1 LAEVTPEKLGVVDY
15 VRAVVRYREKK
26 FDEAIRYAEEGI
38 ASAAAKRDFANTSK
52 NMNVLY
58 HTYKTTGHPDKA
70 LHYLEQITVLQ
81 DSLLKKELQE
91 QAVMYQIKYETYT
104 RDEQLRTEK
113 QISRNRLLR
122 LWFAG
127 TAAVV
132 LMLFSGF
139 LVILYRQKDAAYWGL
154 YQQIKEQDRLADE
167 LKQVSSQYE
176 ALEQSIARQTAEN
189 TPADAPVTPAGALAE
204 QPAGAD
210 SPAQPP
216 DDDIRQRKLVD
227 ALREYILDNS
237 HIVMADIDRNRLAV
251 ALSTNRTT
259 LSGAVKA
266 ITGKTLMEY
275 VHFLRLE
282 ETRKM
287 LDSHKRLSIDAIAE
301 NYGLNARTFYR
312 LFREHY
318 KISPAEYRKM
328 AKKMKAELTI

>member
-1 LAEVTPEKLGVVDY
+1 LGVVDY

-38 ASAAAKRDFANTSK
+38 ASAVAKRDFANTSK

-70 LHYLEQITVLQ
+70 LHYLEQITILQ
-81 DSLLKKELQE
+81 DSLLKKELQA

-113 QISRNRLLR
+113 QVSRNRLMR
-122 LWFAG
+122 LWFVG

-132 LMLFSGF
+132 LMLFSCV
-139 LVILYRQKDAAYWGL
+139 LVVLYRQKDAAYWGL

-167 LKQVSSQYE
+167 LKQVTSQYE
-176 ALEQSIARQTAEN
+176 ALEQSIACPTAEN
-189 TPADAPVTPAGALAE
+189 TPADATVTPDGDLAE
-204 QPAGAD
+204 SPDGD
-210 SPAQPP
+210 SAAQTLE
-216 DDDIRQRKLVD
+216 DDIRQRKLVD
-227 ALREYILDNS
+227 ALREYILNNS
-237 HIVMADIDRNRLAV
+237 HIVMADIDRNRLAI

-266 ITGKTLMEY
+266 VTGKTLMEY

-282 ETRKM
+282 EARKM
-287 LDSHKRLSIDAIAE
+287 LDSHHGFSIEAISE
-301 NYGLNARTFYR
+301 NYGLNSRTFYR
-312 LFREHY
+312 LFKEHY

-328 AKKMKAELTI
+328 AKKMKAELTV

>member
-1 LAEVTPEKLGVVDY
+1 
-15 VRAVVRYREKK
+15 
-26 FDEAIRYAEEGI
+26 
-38 ASAAAKRDFANTSK
+38 
-52 NMNVLY
+52 
-58 HTYKTTGHPDKA
+58 
-70 LHYLEQITVLQ
+70 
-81 DSLLKKELQE
+81 
-91 QAVMYQIKYETYT
+91 MYQIKYETYT

-113 QISRNRLLR
+113 QVSRNRLMR

-132 LMLFSGF
+132 LMLFSCF

-167 LKQVSSQYE
+167 LKQVTSQYE

-189 TPADAPVTPAGALAE
+189 TPAGALAE
-204 QPAGAD
+204 QPADDD
-210 SPAQPP
+210 SAAQTF

-251 ALSTNRTT
+251 VLSTNRTT

-266 ITGKTLMEY
+266 VTGKTLMEY

-287 LDSHKRLSIDAIAE
+287 LDTHKGLSIDAIAE
-301 NYGLNARTFYR
+301 NHGLNSRTFYR

-328 AKKMKAELTI
+328 AKKRKAELTV